1 MLTTVI
7 AAIVVLGP
15 LIFFHELG
23 HFLMAKRLGIKV
35 ERFSLGF
42 PPKMAGFTW
51 RGTEYCISWIPF
63 GGYVKMA
70 GETPDR
76 EEVKGEPWEF
86 LSKPVWVRGL
96 VIFAGPAA
104 NFITAIL
111 ILWGVFFFAGQQIIR
126 DDSTVIGSLM
136 PEGAA
141 EVAGLEVGDRILSV
155 DGQEVHDFRSMA
167 EIIYKRVEE
176 PLEVVWERQGE
187 RFSATITTFKDEV
200 IGEAGEPIEVG
211 KIGIGPQIEIVEV
224 GFFKALTDGI
234 ISSVIISYE
243 ILKFLFNL
251 FTGAVSL
258 KMIGGPLTIA
268 QVAGETARQGFLS
281 LLTFTALLSINLSL
295 VNILP
300 IPVLD
305 GGHLLFLGVEAAR
318 RKPLSLKQ
326 RMWIQQVGMALL
338 LLLMI
343 FVTYNDI
350 LRLFE

>member
-1 MLTTVI
+1 MLTTII
-7 AAIVVLGP
+7 AAIAVLGP

-23 HFLMAKRLGIKV
+23 HFLMAKRLGIRV

-42 PPKMAGFTW
+42 PPKMVGFTW

-70 GETPDR
+70 GETPDK

-86 LSKPVWVRGL
+86 LSKPIWVRGL

-104 NFITAIL
+104 NFVTAIL

-126 DDSTVIGSLM
+126 DDSTVIGSLI
-136 PEGAA
+136 PGGAA
-141 EVAGLEVGDRILSV
+141 EVAGLKVGDRILSV

-167 EIIYKRVEE
+167 DIIYQRVEE
-176 PLEVVWERQGE
+176 PLEVVWEREAE

-211 KIGIGPQIEIVEV
+211 KIGIGPEIEIVEV
-224 GFFKALTDGI
+224 GFFKAFIDGVT
-234 ISSVIISYE
+234 SSVIISYE
-243 ILKFLFNL
+243 ILKFLFKL

-258 KMIGGPLTIA
+258 KMIGGPLTIV

-281 LLTFTALLSINLSL
+281 LVTFAALLSINLSL

-305 GGHLLFLGVEAAR
+305 GGSLFFLGVEAVR

-343 FVTYNDI
+343 VVTYNDI

>member
-1 MLTTVI
+1 MLTTIV

-42 PPKMAGFTW
+42 PPKMVGFTW

-86 LSKPVWVRGL
+86 LSKPTWVRGL

-104 NFITAIL
+104 NFIAAIL
-111 ILWGVFFFAGQQIIR
+111 ILWGVFFFGGQQVIR
-126 DDSTVIGSLM
+126 DDSTVIGSLL
-136 PEGAA
+136 PGGAA

-155 DGQEVHDFRSMA
+155 DGQEVHDFGSMA
-167 EIIYKRVEE
+167 DIIYKRVEE
-176 PLEVVWERQGE
+176 PVEVIWERQGK
-187 RFSATITTFKDEV
+187 RSSATITTFRDEI
-200 IGEAGEPIEVG
+200 IGEEGGPIEVG
-211 KIGIGPQIEIVEV
+211 KIGIGPMIETIKV
-224 GFFKALTDGI
+224 GFFKALIDGV
-234 ISSVIISYE
+234 ISSIIISYE
-243 ILKFLFNL
+243 ILKFLFHL
-251 FTGAVSL
+251 ITGGVSL
-258 KMIGGPLTIA
+258 KMVGGPLTIA

-295 VNILP
+295 VNVLP

-305 GGHLLFLGVEAAR
+305 GGHLLFLGVEAVR
-318 RKPLSLKQ
+318 GKPLSLKQ